1 MPERAKRRL
10 VAGLLAFAFVMPA
23 CGYRA
28 MVPGA
33 RLPADLR
40 TLYVAPVEGQESDPR
55 VRDELAREIRRIV
68 RARGRFSLAPSAT
81 EADASLRVSLNG
93 VLTRPVAFDRDDEV
107 LAYETTMRV
116 DAALEEDDGIILWR
130 ARGIESTR
138 SHATS
143 PGAVVASS
151 SAFQSSERIELGD
164 LEQFANAQFGESRRR
179 HAYRSIAADL
189 ADVIY
194 GRMMEGR

>member
-1 MPERAKRRL
+1 VRCAILL
-10 VAGLLAFAFVMPA
+10 VAASTSAA

-33 RLPADLR
+33 RLPADVR
-40 TLYVAPVEGQESDPR
+40 TLYVAQVEGEEADPK
-55 VRDELAREIRRIV
+55 VRDELVREVRRIV
-68 RARGRFSLAPSAT
+68 RARGRFKLVPSPAG
-81 EADASLRVSLNG
+81 ADATLRVSLNG
-93 VLTRPVAFDRDDEV
+93 LLTRPVAFDKFDEV

-116 DAALEEDDGIILWR
+116 DAVLEEDGGIVLWR

-138 SHATS
+138 SHAS
-143 PGAVVASS
+143 VAGAIVASS
-151 SAFQSSERIELGD
+151 SAFQSSERIDLGD
-164 LEQFANAQFGESRRR
+164 LEQFANAEFGESRRR
-179 HAYRSIAADL
+179 HAYSSIAADL